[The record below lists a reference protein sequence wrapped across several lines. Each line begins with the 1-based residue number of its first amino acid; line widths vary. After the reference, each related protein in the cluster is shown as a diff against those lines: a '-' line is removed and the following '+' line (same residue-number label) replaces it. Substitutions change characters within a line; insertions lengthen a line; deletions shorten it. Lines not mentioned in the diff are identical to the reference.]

1 LIVANIGWHQP
12 DATSRH
18 MKASRDMR
26 DDLPVIWL
34 TANHQTRS
42 ARRARQWHWRD
53 LFRKLAS
60 KRMQE
65 LQAKA
70 EEREDRTWVVVL
82 LPSARPDFDPEPML
96 DAVSALISEVN
107 GLEQQ
112 SQSGAVQVEGR
123 YPQVV
128 GAAATVAA
136 SRPLVLTRCF

>member
-1 LIVANIGWHQP
+1 
-12 DATSRH
+12 
-18 MKASRDMR
+18 
-26 DDLPVIWL
+26 
-34 TANHQTRS
+34 
-42 ARRARQWHWRD
+42 
-53 LFRKLAS
+53 
-60 KRMQE
+60 MQE